1 MTDVATDPLGSDL
14 LDAQSL
20 ARRLGVSREWVY
32 DHAVEL
38 GAFRLGGGRRP
49 RLRFDPRVVQE
60 ALEAG
65 LGTAAPPRSA
75 NRFRRG
81 PAAKGDVELLPI
93 GGVRSSRAS
102 KRPT

>member
-1 MTDVATDPLGSDL
+1 MTDVAPDRFGSDL

-32 DHAVEL
+32 DHAVDL
-38 GAFRLGGGRRP
+38 GALRLGAGRRP
-49 RLRFDPRVVQE
+49 RLRFDPSVVLA

-65 LGTAAPPRSA
+65 LGAPAPPRRA

-81 PAAKGDVELLPI
+81 SDPKGDVELLPI
-93 GGVRSSRAS
+93 GGVRSKRAP
-102 KRPT
+102 KRT